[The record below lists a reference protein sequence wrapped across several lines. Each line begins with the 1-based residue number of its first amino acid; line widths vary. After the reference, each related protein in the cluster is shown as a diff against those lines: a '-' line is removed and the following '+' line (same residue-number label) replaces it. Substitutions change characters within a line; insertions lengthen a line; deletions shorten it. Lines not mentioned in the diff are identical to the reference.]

1 MVTYY
6 GMVTYYIT
14 AVEIETVKGY
24 SFVSRVFIHYKEGD
38 IVHMGEIKTKDEVIA
53 MLEDNLIYTATWG
66 YAGARWQKGQAV
78 TSEQRDKQAFLRTT
92 LDNQFTDNLF
102 RLLPLA
108 NMGL

>member
-1 MVTYY
+1 MVTYH

-14 AVEIETVKGY
+14 AVEIDTFKGQP
-24 SFVSRVFIHYKEGD
+24 FVSRVLIHFKEGD
-38 IVHMGEIKTKDEVIA
+38 IVHMGEIKTKDEIIA

-78 TSEQRDKQAFLRTT
+78 TCEQCNKQSYLRTT
-92 LDNQFTDNLF
+92 IDNQLTDNLF

>member
-6 GMVTYYIT
+6 GMVTYYIS
-14 AVEIETVKGY
+14 AVEIDTFKDQPY
-24 SFVSRVFIHYKEGD
+24 ISRVLIHYKEED
-38 IVHMGEIKTKDEVIA
+38 IVHMGEIKTKDEVIEL
-53 MLEDNLIYTATWG
+53 LENNLIYTATWG

-78 TSEQRDKQAFLRTT
+78 TSEVKDGKTYLKTT
-92 LDNQFTDNLF
+92 LDNQPTDNLF